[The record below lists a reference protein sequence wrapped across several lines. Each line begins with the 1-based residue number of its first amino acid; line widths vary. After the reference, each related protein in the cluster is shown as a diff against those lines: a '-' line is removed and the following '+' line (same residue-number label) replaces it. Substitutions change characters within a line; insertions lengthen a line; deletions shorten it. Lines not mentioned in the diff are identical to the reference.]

1 MNLARASRLQWSSL
15 VLGSHSQ
22 VVASGQEDD
31 LPTKLKLM
39 KEGKKGTIKGRA
51 PPLNA
56 KTKRCAL

>member
-1 MNLARASRLQWSSL
+1 MNLARASRLQWRSF
-15 VLGSHSQ
+15 G
-22 VVASGQEDD
+22 AQEDD

-56 KTKRCAL
+56 KTKRCSL